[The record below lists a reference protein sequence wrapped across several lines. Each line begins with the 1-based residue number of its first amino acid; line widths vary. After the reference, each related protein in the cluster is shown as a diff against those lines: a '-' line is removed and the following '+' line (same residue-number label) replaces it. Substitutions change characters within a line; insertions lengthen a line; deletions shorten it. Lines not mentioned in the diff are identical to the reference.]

1 MARVFLIRHGRPVQV
16 WGGSGSD
23 PGLSELGQQQAEAA
37 AARLQAYGSLA
48 VVSSPML
55 RCRETAAPYARWRGL
70 APSIEPRVSEI
81 VATEGIED
89 RAAWLQERFPWR
101 DRTRQ
106 RSWSTLEP
114 RLHAW
119 RDEMLGLI
127 RGIREDT
134 AVFTHFIGIN
144 VVTGAALGVDRTIVC
159 VPDHCSITEIAVE
172 EGVLRLVAMGADM
185 QVDDVR

>member
-1 MARVFLIRHGRPVQV
+1 MARVFLIRHGRPAKV

-23 PGLSELGQQQAEAA
+23 PGLSDIGLQQAEAA
-37 AARLQAYGSLA
+37 SARLQSFGNLA
-48 VVSSPML
+48 VVCSPML
-55 RCRETAAPYARWRGL
+55 RCRETAAPYALWRGVE
-70 APSIEPRVSEI
+70 PVIEPRVSEI
-81 VATEGIED
+81 IAADGVDD

-119 RDEMLGLI
+119 RDEMLGFV
-127 RGIREDT
+127 RAIREDT

-144 VVTGAALGVDRTIVC
+144 VIAGAAQGVDSTIVC

-172 EGVLRLVAMGADM
+172 QGALRLIALGAEM

>member
-1 MARVFLIRHGRPVQV
+1 MARVFLIRHGRPAQV

-23 PGLSELGQQQAEAA
+23 PGLSALGQEQAEAV
-37 AARLQAYGSLA
+37 AARLQRFGDLA

-55 RCRETAAPYARWRGL
+55 RCRETAAPYTRWRGV
-70 APSIEPRVSEI
+70 AASIEPRVSEI
-81 VATEGIED
+81 VATEGVED
-89 RAAWLQERFPWR
+89 RGAWLQERFPWR
-101 DRTRQ
+101 DRIQQ

-119 RDEMLGLI
+119 RDDMLGFI
-127 RGIREDT
+127 RNIREDT

-144 VVTGAALGVDRTIVC
+144 VITGAALGVDHTIVC
-159 VPDHCSITEIAVE
+159 IPDHCSITEIEVE
-172 EGVLRLVAMGADM
+172 EGALRLIAPGADM

>member
-1 MARVFLIRHGRPVQV
+1 MARVFLIRHGRPAQV

-37 AARLQAYGSLA
+37 AAKLQSFGNLA
-48 VVSSPML
+48 IVSSPML
-55 RCRETAAPYARWRGL
+55 RCRETAAPYAHWRGV
-70 APSIEPRVSEI
+70 APRIEPRVSEI
-81 VATEGIED
+81 VATDDVED
-89 RAAWLQERFPWR
+89 RATWLQERFPWR
-101 DRTRQ
+101 DRNRQ

-119 RDEMLGLI
+119 RDEMLGFV

-144 VVTGAALGVDRTIVC
+144 VIAGAALGVDRTIVC
-159 VPDHCSITEIAVE
+159 VPDHCSITEITVE
-172 EGVLRLVAMGADM
+172 AGALRLVEMGADM